1 MEVVKMC
8 ASHWQRY
15 PETNFFHLW
24 VESKLGNPAS
34 ILPEVEEPLSSP
46 RRHLPP
52 ESEIRVQVMAYISV
66 KTFDDFLNDPSAFR
80 AFKGYLGQSSVSPEY
95 LESFQ
100 FCVEVECFKE
110 KPTLNLARSL
120 YQRYLQSETPCGSCN
135 KMLPQAIAETA
146 LSDLSDPHVNDYMF
160 NAAQAHLK
168 NKLKKKAFDM
178 DFFKSS
184 HFTAYIDNLTSSE
197 MAYLED
203 MVVNSGRN
211 VQSLYESGKPGSLG
225 LEQAGLMSI
234 TKNML
239 HMQYKV
245 EFQTKSKL
253 QAYVG
258 YLLNK
263 YSSNLETI
271 SLDEFQVLCH
281 KMLLDPQIPYSQ
293 ITFL

>member
-100 FCVEVECFKE
+100 FCVEVSSLFVSVELTMKVECFKE

-135 KMLPQAIAETA
+135 KMVD
-146 LSDLSDPHVNDYMF
+146 S
-160 NAAQAHLK
+160 
-168 NKLKKKAFDM
+168 
-178 DFFKSS
+178 
-184 HFTAYIDNLTSSE
+184 TS
-197 MAYLED
+197 
-203 MVVNSGRN
+203 
-211 VQSLYESGKPGSLG
+211 P
-225 LEQAGLMSI
+225 
-234 TKNML
+234 
-239 HMQYKV
+239 
-245 EFQTKSKL
+245 
-253 QAYVG
+253 
-258 YLLNK
+258 
-263 YSSNLETI
+263 
-271 SLDEFQVLCH
+271 
-281 KMLLDPQIPYSQ
+281 PP
-293 ITFL
+293 